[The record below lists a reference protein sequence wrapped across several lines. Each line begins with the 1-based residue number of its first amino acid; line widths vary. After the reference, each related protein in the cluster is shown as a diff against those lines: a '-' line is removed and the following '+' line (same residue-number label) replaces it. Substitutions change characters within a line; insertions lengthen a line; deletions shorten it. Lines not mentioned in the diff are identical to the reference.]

1 MADNYGGIAGH
12 LQASED
18 VMRASMKSQQKK
30 YMADLD
36 EQEFQATQKVNRDPS
51 RRNMDD
57 LEGIQRMK
65 AKVKNWDM
73 SGKGMSMED

>member
-1 MADNYGGIAGH
+1 MADNYGGITGH
-12 LQASED
+12 LQASAD
-18 VMRASMKSQQKK
+18 VRRAAMKSQQKTTL
-30 YMADLD
+30 ADLD
-36 EQEFQATQKVNRDPS
+36 EREYQAAAAVNRDPS

-73 SGKGMSMED
+73 SGAPMEAD